1 MLGEL
6 RRRIPQLP
14 SGNRPNKFFQRL
26 TLYLGHPKLKEHLA
40 AVMALMRAAPNW
52 ISFRRFLNRA
62 FRKLNVTIP
71 PRLII
76 KKKGET
82 NE

>member
-1 MLGEL
+1 
-6 RRRIPQLP
+6 
-14 SGNRPNKFFQRL
+14 
-26 TLYLGHPKLKEHLA
+26 
-40 AVMALMRAAPNW
+40 MALMRAAPNW